1 MRENASHGS
10 SAINNREDLGNGFS
24 AKLEAVFEGKILV
37 DKLRCGTAIN
47 HSDATNVAIE
57 EASEDNGRFG
67 AQIGGVK
74 RTRENGMGCSRRR
87 RAALSQA

>member
-1 MRENASHGS
+1 MREIADHGS
-10 SAINNREDLGNGFS
+10 SAIHDREDLGNGFS

-47 HSDATNVAIE
+47 HSGATNVAIE
-57 EASEDNGRFG
+57 ETSEDNGRFR

-74 RTRENGMGCSRRR
+74 RSRGNGMGCSRRR
-87 RAALSQA
+87 RTALSQA